1 MPYWVRALSLP
12 EKFDQETGKFVP
24 LDKGYSE
31 ERDPDYTLPE
41 TDVETEMS
49 DEDGGDE
56 KEELEMLVK
65 EALEELPED
74 LKEGKYK

>member
-1 MPYWVRALSLP
+1 MSIP
-12 EKFDQETGKFVP
+12 EKFDKETGKFVP

-31 ERDPDYTLPE
+31 KRDPDYTLPE

-49 DEDGGDE
+49 DEDGVDE

-65 EALEELPED
+65 KALEELPED